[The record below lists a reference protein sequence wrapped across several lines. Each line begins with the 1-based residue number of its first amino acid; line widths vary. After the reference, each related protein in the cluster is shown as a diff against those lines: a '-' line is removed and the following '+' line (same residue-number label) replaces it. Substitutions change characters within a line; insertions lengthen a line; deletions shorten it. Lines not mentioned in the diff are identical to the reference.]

1 MMSYKLPGLVCAAS
15 VAFIATAGAADL
27 PPLDLPPMR
36 SSAPYVQEFFSAWYV
51 RLDGGYRSSSVSG
64 GTAFGGAITTTK
76 IDDTPTIGGGFGAKW
91 NWLRGDITVDYGGQ
105 TKFTA
110 DTALGA
116 SAIMQRMQNF
126 TTLVNG
132 YLDLGTWYGFTPY
145 VGVGAGYT
153 YLKPTQLTQ
162 LGVPLP
168 TTNNTWNFT
177 WAAMAGATISLS
189 QNLLLDM
196 NYRYLDMG
204 STSTNSPNVGTVNY
218 GGWTANEYRIGLR
231 YLIQ

>member
-91 NWLRGDITVDYGGQ
+91 TWLRGDITVDYGGQ

-153 YLKPTQLTQ
+153 YLKPTPLSRYGQHLDQLAECRDRQ
-162 LGVPLP
+162 LRR
-168 TTNNTWNFT
+168 
-177 WAAMAGATISLS
+177 
-189 QNLLLDM
+189 LDRERVSHRLAIP
-196 NYRYLDMG
+196 Y
-204 STSTNSPNVGTVNY
+204 PI
-218 GGWTANEYRIGLR
+218 A
-231 YLIQ
+231 